1 MNLLR
6 SIAVEEASSKSAQ
19 ISEIASRMN
28 AGNDIGAA
36 PCAAANDSATE
47 KRAMTNRPS
56 RAERISAPPGSVEY
70 DADVLVIGGGPAGT
84 WAAVSAAQRGARV
97 VLADKGFCGTSGAT
111 AAAGTGVWYV
121 DPDPERRG
129 AAMASREKLGGYLQ
143 DRRWMTRVLDK
154 TFEQSNRLADWGYP
168 YPVDDSGKSQRNS
181 LQGPEYMRLMRKRT
195 KQAGVI
201 ILDHSPALELLV
213 DEDGAV
219 AGASGLRR
227 QKQDR
232 WTVRARPV
240 VIATGGCAFLS
251 KTLGSNVLTGDGYL
265 MAAEVGAEFSSM
277 EFSNPYAISPAFGS
291 VTKTL
296 FYGWATFTYEDGS
309 VVPGA
314 ASKGGRSAIARAL
327 QQGPVYARLDKADG
341 GVQRFMR
348 VSQPNFFLPFD
359 RTGIDPFTDRFP
371 VTLRLEGT
379 VRGTGGLRIVDD
391 SCATTVPGL
400 YAAGDAATRELVC
413 GGFTGG
419 GSHNAAWAMSS
430 GTFAGQ
436 GAADYSRQASPAR
449 GRRLSSAGT
458 VALRKRAWRP
468 FKPAELVKAVQ
479 DEVFPYE
486 LNYFREA
493 GRLGASFER
502 LDALWDDVSRADAA
516 AADDVLRAR
525 ESAAMLATARWMYRS
540 GLARKES
547 RGMHR
552 RDDFPEQ
559 DGRQRHYITTGG
571 LDEVWTE
578 TRPHADAA
586 YAEAAE

>member
-1 MNLLR
+1 MTSR
-6 SIAVEEASSKSAQ
+6 SI
-19 ISEIASRMN
+19 
-28 AGNDIGAA
+28 
-36 PCAAANDSATE
+36 
-47 KRAMTNRPS
+47 
-56 RAERISAPPGSVEY
+56 RAERISAAAGSVEF
-70 DADVLVIGGGPAGT
+70 DADVLVLGGGPAGA
-84 WAAVSAAQRGARV
+84 WAAVSAAEQGARV
-97 VLADKGFCGTSGAT
+97 VLADKGFCGTSGTT

-121 DPDPERRG
+121 DPEPELRE
-129 AAMASREKLGGYLQ
+129 AAMANREKLGGHLQ
-143 DRRWMTRVLDK
+143 DRRWMARVLDR
-154 TFEQSNRLADWGYP
+154 TYEQSNRLAEWGYP
-168 YPVDDSGKSQRNS
+168 YPVDDNGKSQRNS

-213 DEDGAV
+213 DDDGAV

-227 QKQDR
+227 QKHDR
-232 WTVRARPV
+232 WTVRAKAV

-265 MAAEVGAEFSSM
+265 MAAEVGAELTSM
-277 EFSNPYAISPAFGS
+277 EFSNPYAISTAFGS

-296 FYGWATFTYEDGS
+296 FYGWATFSYEDGS

-327 QQGPVYARLDKADG
+327 LRGPVYARLDKADG
-341 GVQRFMR
+341 DVQRYMR
-348 VSQPNFFLPFD
+348 ASQPNFFLPFD
-359 RTGIDPFTDRFP
+359 RTGIDPFTERFP

-391 SCATTVPGL
+391 SCSTSVPGL
-400 YAAGDAATRELVC
+400 YAAGDAATRELIC

-430 GTFAGQ
+430 GSWAGQ
-436 GAADYSRQASPAR
+436 GAADYARQVGPATKR
-449 GRRLSSAGT
+449 SLSSAGT
-458 VALRKRAWRP
+458 VALRERP
-468 FKPAELVKAVQ
+468 NRSFRPAELTRAVQ

-493 GRLGASFER
+493 GRLGGSLHR
-502 LDALWDDVSRADAA
+502 LDALWIEVAGADAA
-516 AADDVLRAR
+516 TGGDVLRAR
-525 ESAAMLATARWMYRS
+525 EGAAMLATARWMYRS
-540 GLARKES
+540 GLARQES

-552 RDDFPEQ
+552 RDDFPDQ
-559 DGRQRHYITTGG
+559 DDRQRHYITTGG
-571 LDEVWTE
+571 LDEVWTSV
-578 TRPHADAA
+578 RPHAATV

>member
-1 MNLLR
+1 MT
-6 SIAVEEASSKSAQ
+6 IQ
-19 ISEIASRMN
+19 SR
-28 AGNDIGAA
+28 
-36 PCAAANDSATE
+36 
-47 KRAMTNRPS
+47 
-56 RAERISAPPGSVEY
+56 RAERVSAPAGSVEF
-70 DADVLVIGGGPAGT
+70 DADALVIGGGPAGA
-84 WAAVSAAQRGARV
+84 WAAISAAEQGARV
-97 VLADKGFCGTSGAT
+97 VLAEKGFCGTSGAT

-121 DPDPERRG
+121 DPEPGLRE
-129 AAMASREKLGGYLQ
+129 AAMANREKLGGHLQ
-143 DRRWMTRVLDK
+143 DRRWMTRVLDR
-154 TFEQSNRLADWGYP
+154 TYEQSNRLADWGYP
-168 YPVDDSGKSQRNS
+168 YPVDDNGKAQRNS

-195 KQAGVI
+195 KQAGVT
-201 ILDHSPALELLV
+201 ILDHSLALELLV
-213 DEDGAV
+213 DEDGSV

-227 QKQDR
+227 QKHDR
-232 WTVRARPV
+232 WTVRSKAV

-265 MAAEVGAEFSSM
+265 MAAEAGAEFSSM
-277 EFSNPYAISPAFGS
+277 EFSNPYAISAAFGS

-296 FYGWATFTYEDGS
+296 FYGWATFTYEDGG

-327 QQGPVYARLDKADG
+327 TEGPVYARLDQADG
-341 GVQRFMR
+341 HVQRQMR

-391 SCATTVPGL
+391 SCATTVAGL
-400 YAAGDAATRELVC
+400 YAAGDAATRELIC

-430 GTFAGQ
+430 GTWAGQ
-436 GAADYSRQASPAR
+436 GAADFARQIGSTRKRSISR
-449 GRRLSSAGT
+449 AGT
-458 VALRKRAWRP
+458 VALRERAERA
-468 FKPAELVKAVQ
+468 FNPAELARAVQ
-479 DEVFPYE
+479 GEVFPYE

-493 GRLGASFER
+493 GRLGRSLER
-502 LDALWDDVSRADAA
+502 LDVLWAAASQADAA
-516 AADDVLRAR
+516 AESDLLRAR

-552 RDDFPEQ
+552 RDDFPDQ
-559 DGRQRHYITTGG
+559 DDRQRHYITTGG
-571 LDEVWTE
+571 LDEAWTSV
-578 TRPHADAA
+578 RPHAATA

>member
-1 MNLLR
+1 MTGRAEKL
-6 SIAVEEASSKSAQ
+6 
-19 ISEIASRMN
+19 
-28 AGNDIGAA
+28 
-36 PCAAANDSATE
+36 SAT
-47 KRAMTNRPS
+47 A
-56 RAERISAPPGSVEY
+56 GSVEY
-70 DADVLVIGGGPAGT
+70 DADVLVLGGGPAGT
-84 WAAVSAAQRGARV
+84 WAAISAAERGARV

-121 DPDPERRG
+121 DPEPSLRE
-129 AAMASREKLGGYLQ
+129 AAMAGREKMGGYLQ
-143 DRRWMTRVLDK
+143 DRRWMARTLDC
-154 TFEQSNRLADWGYP
+154 TFAQSNRLAEWGYP
-168 YPVDDSGKSQRNS
+168 YPVDENGKSQRNS

-195 KQAGVI
+195 KACGVT

-213 DEDGAV
+213 DDDGAV
-219 AGASGLRR
+219 AGAAGQRR
-227 QKQDR
+227 QKDDR
-232 WTVRARPV
+232 WVVRAKAV

-265 MAAEVGAEFSSM
+265 MAAEVGAEFTSM
-277 EFSNPYAISPAFGS
+277 EFSNPYAISAAFGS

-296 FYGWATFTYEDGS
+296 FYGWATFTYDDGS
-309 VVPGA
+309 VIPGA

-327 QQGPVYARLDKADG
+327 TEGPVYARLDKADEE
-341 GVQRFMR
+341 VRRSMR

-359 RTGIDPFTDRFP
+359 RTGIDPFTQRFP

-391 SCATTVPGL
+391 SCATSVPGL
-400 YAAGDAATRELVC
+400 YAAGDAATRELIC

-430 GTFAGQ
+430 GTWAGQ
-436 GAADYSRQASPAR
+436 GAADHAKQVDPAVR
-449 GRRLSSAGT
+449 GQVARAGT
-458 VALRKRAWRP
+458 VALRERAGRP
-468 FKPAELVKAVQ
+468 FAPAELTRAVQ

-493 GRLGASFER
+493 GRLDGSLQR
-502 LDALWDDVSRADAA
+502 LDTLWAKASSADAA
-516 AADDVLRAR
+516 AETDVLRAR
-525 ESAAMLATARWMYRS
+525 EAAAMLATARWMYRS

-552 RDDFPEQ
+552 RDDFPGQ
-559 DGRQRHYITTGG
+559 DERFRHYITAGG
-571 LDEVWTE
+571 LDEVWTSS
-578 TRPHADAA
+578 RAHADAS